1 MKDSKGFIKLDRSI
15 FEHWIFQDAEKFKA
29 FVDLIQLARWKDEK
43 LLIGNDLVT
52 IPRGS
57 YYTSEL
63 KLAARWGW
71 GRDKTRNFLSLL
83 EKEGMIKK
91 KGTTKGT
98 MLTIEN
104 YRVYQDEHP
113 TVYTTKTHQT
123 NNEPDIKP
131 TSNQHQTNN
140 EPDTKEEI
148 KEIIRKDK
156 NREERKEEEST
167 QLSSL
172 SFPTPTHKIIFNQ
185 FGKVAYRTWFEN
197 AVIETKGELV
207 TIVVDEELKKDLIQ
221 NRYVSALNILL
232 NKNISVKSKEGNSNE

>member
-29 FVDLIQLARWKDEK
+29 FVDLVQLARWKDEK
-43 LLIGNDLVT
+43 LLVGNDLVT

-71 GRDKTRNFLSLL
+71 GRDKIRNFLTLL
-83 EKEGMIKK
+83 EKERMIKK
-91 KGTTKGT
+91 KSTTKGT

-131 TSNQHQTNN
+131 TTNQHQTNN

-148 KEIIRKDK
+148 KEIKEIKEREK
-156 NREERKEEEST
+156 REEKQTNS
-167 QLSSL
+167 LPPL
-172 SFPTPTHKIIFNQ
+172 SFSSSIHKDIFNLIGKEGYRMWFEHAEITEHNDKIII
-185 FGKVAYRTWFEN
+185 KAEN
-197 AVIETKGELV
+197 VLKSGVIK
-207 TIVVDEELKKDLIQ
+207 
-221 NRYVSALNILL
+221 NRYVDRLSLYL
-232 NKNISVKSKEGNSNE
+232 NKKIEVI

>member
-29 FVDLIQLARWKDEK
+29 FVDLVQLARWKDEK
-43 LLIGNDLVT
+43 LLVGNDLVT

-71 GRDKTRNFLSLL
+71 GRDKIRNFLTLL
-83 EKEGMIKK
+83 EKERMIKK
-91 KGTTKGT
+91 KSTTKGT

-131 TSNQHQTNN
+131 TTNQHQTNN

-148 KEIIRKDK
+148 KEIKEIKEREK
-156 NREERKEEEST
+156 REEKQTNS
-167 QLSSL
+167 LPPL
-172 SFPTPTHKIIFNQ
+172 SFSSSIHKDIFNLIGKEGYRMWFEHAEITEHNDKIII
-185 FGKVAYRTWFEN
+185 KAEN
-197 AVIETKGELV
+197 VLKSGVIK
-207 TIVVDEELKKDLIQ
+207 
-221 NRYVSALNILL
+221 NRYVDRISLHL
-232 NKNISVKSKEGNSNE
+232 NKKIEVI

>member
-43 LLIGNDLVT
+43 ILIGNNLVT

-63 KLAARWGW
+63 KLADRWGW

-83 EKEGMIKK
+83 EKERMINKK
-91 KGTTKGT
+91 STTKGT
-98 MLTIEN
+98 ILTIEN

-113 TVYTTKTHQT
+113 TVYTAKTQQT
-123 NNEPDIKP
+123 NNEPDNKP
-131 TSNQHQTNN
+131 TTNQHQTNN

-148 KEIIRKDK
+148 KEIKEIK
-156 NREERKEEEST
+156 ERKEIQPNS
-167 QLSSL
+167 LPPL
-172 SFPTPTHKIIFNQ
+172 SFSSSIHKDIFNLIGKEGYRMWFEHAEITEHNDKIII
-185 FGKVAYRTWFEN
+185 KAEN
-197 AVIETKGELV
+197 VLKSGVIK
-207 TIVVDEELKKDLIQ
+207 
-221 NRYVSALNILL
+221 NRYVDRISLHL
-232 NKNISVKSKEGNSNE
+232 NKKIEVI